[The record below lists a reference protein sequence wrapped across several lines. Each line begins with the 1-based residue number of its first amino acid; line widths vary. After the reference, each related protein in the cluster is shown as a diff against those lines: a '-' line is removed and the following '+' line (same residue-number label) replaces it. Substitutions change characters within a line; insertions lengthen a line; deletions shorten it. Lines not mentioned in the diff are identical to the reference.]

1 MITSDDKRI
10 VVTCLFASI
19 SFGILKGWM
28 SPAESEPYMDEIF
41 HIPQV
46 QKYCAGDFI
55 SWDPKITT
63 LPGLYLI
70 TIGIL
75 NPISKFIGPI
85 MTLCDTFHLRCVSLA
100 LSVVNFLIIQ
110 RITIQIHGARHGIF
124 GDDKKCLLSSLNIA
138 LFPLLYF
145 FSFFYYTDVGSTF
158 MVLLMYC
165 LHLEK
170 RDWFAA
176 FIGFLAVLFRQTNII
191 WVAFVAVQAC
201 GPHLIHAIHSLMHM
215 DKKNVKFSLTF
226 TGQLKELIEGI
237 LALLLF
243 YPSTLLK
250 DVVIKCLLTAGG
262 YLIVGLF
269 FIAFIII
276 NKGIVVG
283 DRLAHTA
290 VFHPTQMFYFFG
302 FSLVMS
308 FPHCISKM
316 ESFFKHS
323 LKKKPFWLATLSLFF
338 YGIIREYGSL
348 AHPYLLADNRH
359 YTFYIWR
366 KIIHRSNWSPYLGIP
381 FYIYGAYCLSRTL
394 RATGIIFR
402 ITFPIFLS
410 FNLCPQLLLEFRY
423 FIIPYLLYRLHIR
436 PEKYSNLM
444 IEMLLYLLINLG
456 TMYAYMYKPF
466 AWPHEPNSIQ
476 RFMW

>member
-1 MITSDDKRI
+1 MISSDDRRV
-10 VVTCLFASI
+10 VVTCLFASV
-19 SFGILKGWM
+19 SFGLLSGWM
-28 SPAESEPYMDEIF
+28 HPSEPSPYMDEVF

-46 QKYCAGDFI
+46 QKYCAGSFT

-75 NPISKFIGPI
+75 TPISKLSWPI
-85 MTLCDTFHLRCVSLA
+85 LTLCDTFTLRCISLA

-110 RITIQIHGARHGIF
+110 RITIQIHGARHGIV
-124 GDDKKCLLSSLNIA
+124 DDKKCLLSSLNIA

-191 WVAFVAVQAC
+191 WVAFVAIQSI
-201 GPHLIHAIHSLMHM
+201 GPHILHATHSLLLM
-215 DKKNVKFSLTF
+215 DKKNVKFSLSF
-226 TGQLKELIEGI
+226 SGQLKELLEG
-237 LALLLF
+237 LLVLIIF
-243 YPSTLLK
+243 YPQTLLK
-250 DVVIKCLLTAGG
+250 DVLLKCISTGGG
-262 YLIVGLF
+262 YVLVGTSFLAFLIF
-269 FIAFIII
+269 

-290 VFHPTQMFYFFG
+290 VFHPTQLLYFFG
-302 FSLVMS
+302 FSLVFS
-308 FPHCISKM
+308 APHCLWKIKG
-316 ESFFKHS
+316 FLKYV
-323 LKKKPFWLATLSLFF
+323 LKKRPIALAALVLFI
-338 YGIIREYGSL
+338 YGILREYGDL

-366 KIIHRSNWSPYLGIP
+366 RLLHRNSWSPYMGIP
-381 FYIYGAYCLSRTL
+381 FYIYGAYCIHRTL
-394 RATGIIFR
+394 RATGLIFR
-402 ITFPIFLS
+402 LSFSIFLAL
-410 FNLCPQLLLEFRY
+410 NLCPTLLLEFRY
-423 FIIPYLLYRLHIR
+423 FIIPFLLYRLHIR
-436 PEKYSNLM
+436 PEKYSHLLLELALFLSVNF
-444 IEMLLYLLINLG
+444 ITLYL
-456 TMYAYMYKPF
+456 YMYKPF
-466 AWPHEPNSIQ
+466 LWESEPQRNQ

>member
-1 MITSDDKRI
+1 
-10 VVTCLFASI
+10 
-19 SFGILKGWM
+19 M

-237 LALLLF
+237 
-243 YPSTLLK
+243 
-250 DVVIKCLLTAGG
+250 
-262 YLIVGLF
+262 
-269 FIAFIII
+269 
-276 NKGIVVG
+276 VVG

-323 LKKKPFWLATLSLFF
+323 VKKKPFWLATLSLFF

-394 RATGIIFR
+394 RATA
-402 ITFPIFLS
+402 PS
-410 FNLCPQLLLEFRY
+410 
-423 FIIPYLLYRLHIR
+423 
-436 PEKYSNLM
+436 
-444 IEMLLYLLINLG
+444 
-456 TMYAYMYKPF
+456 
-466 AWPHEPNSIQ
+466 
-476 RFMW
+476 